1 MSEAVYR
8 VYETI
13 NDYLD
18 LLGYAKQINDVEWQ
32 QDIIAQLKQLQ
43 NQNAPVENLD
53 MKTKLW
59 DRLDEINTNMVS
71 LFLAISQSS
80 DEEEKG
86 VLLYAL
92 QELKKEQISISEKI
106 KAQ

>member
-13 NDYLD
+13 DDYLD

-32 QDIIAQLKQLQ
+32 QDIIAKLKKLQ
-43 NQNAPVENLD
+43 TQNTPAENLD
-53 MKTKLW
+53 IKTKLW
-59 DRLDEINTNMVS
+59 NRLDEINTNMVS

-80 DEEEKG
+80 DEEEKS
-86 VLLYAL
+86 VLLEAL
-92 QELKKEQISISEKI
+92 QELKKEQISISDKI

>member
-32 QDIIAQLKQLQ
+32 QDIIAQLKKLQ
-43 NQNAPVENLD
+43 NQHAPAENLD

-59 DRLDEINTNMVS
+59 NRLDEINTNMVS

-80 DEEEKG
+80 DEEEKS
-86 VLLYAL
+86 VLLHAL